1 VLIGI
6 AGAIGAGKSAIAERL
21 AEQYGFRVVAF
32 ADGLREEILTRLP
45 LTLNELHELQG
56 VAATEWCICSVSDR
70 DPSSAC
76 IRKMLYEV
84 KPPGVRQL
92 LQEYGSDVRRA
103 DDPDYWVKRW
113 AQSVSNIVNGRP
125 VGECHVVSPD
135 CRFPNEARAVKAM
148 GGQLWR
154 VERPG
159 CVGTGHVSETALA
172 HWFDYDAV
180 LVNDG
185 TLVDLYVEIE
195 QRLRPRAIAQ
205 GDGAWL

>member
-1 VLIGI
+1 MLIAI
-6 AGAIGAGKSAIAERL
+6 AGAIGAGKSAIAARL
-21 AEQYGFRVVAF
+21 AERYGFRVVTF
-32 ADGLREEILTRLP
+32 ADALREEVLARLP
-45 LTLNELHELQG
+45 LTLRALHDGWDGCMCAVEADDNEQYEHLKTL
-56 VAATEWCICSVSDR
+56 
-70 DPSSAC
+70 C
-76 IRKMLYEV
+76 IRRCLYET
-84 KPPGVRQL
+84 KPRGFREL

-113 AQSVSNIVNGRP
+113 AAT
-125 VGECHVVSPD
+125 VGPLLAAGQHVVSPD
-135 CRFPNEARAVKAM
+135 CRFPNEARAVRSL
-148 GGQLWR
+148 GTDGQLWR

-172 HWFDYDAV
+172 GWFDYDAV

-185 TLVDLYVEIE
+185 TLVDLYVQIE